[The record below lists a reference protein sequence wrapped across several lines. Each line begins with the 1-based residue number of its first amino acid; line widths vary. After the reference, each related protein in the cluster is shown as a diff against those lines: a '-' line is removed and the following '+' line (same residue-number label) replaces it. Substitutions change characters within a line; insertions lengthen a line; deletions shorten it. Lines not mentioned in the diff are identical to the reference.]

1 MGNWSKCA
9 CVVTKRFFLTRWFV
23 ARFFSPTCAGL
34 QKSAL
39 CAGVFATLT
48 KMADR
53 VGNQNE
59 DLSLDLRAFTTET
72 DRGSKFWNTSVVEM
86 KFSVERRWIKSV
98 RKAKKKPDYGMAKM
112 DRQREEVIGNKLEL
126 AGPLIDSYLKEIGRA
141 IGSKLSRS
149 KATGLVN
156 PVVLFF
162 PWPVFR
168 HVLTLVRGYS
178 GDVVVT
184 SERARIS
191 ITITEMN
198 SLVKLLSPSRFS
210 GENFIAHRHFR
221 KVPSKSWKKL
231 LSVFDGRSLVVVTRN
246 TPFKID
252 YQMRA
257 EKVTVTFYVQRYN
270 TDNFPV
276 ATSLQA
282 LMNRL
287 EK

>member
-1 MGNWSKCA
+1 M
-9 CVVTKRFFLTRWFV
+9 
-23 ARFFSPTCAGL
+23 
-34 QKSAL
+34 
-39 CAGVFATLT
+39 
-48 KMADR
+48 
-53 VGNQNE
+53 GNQNE

-98 RKAKKKPDYGMAKM
+98 RKAKNKPDYGMAKM
-112 DRQREEVIGNKLEL
+112 DRQLEEVIGNKLEL

-191 ITITEMN
+191 ITLTEMN
-198 SLVKLLSPSRFS
+198 SLVKLFSPSRFS

-221 KVPSKSWKKL
+221 KVPSKSGKKL
-231 LSVFDGRSLVVVTRN
+231 LSVFDGRSPVVVTRN

-276 ATSLQA
+276 DTSIQS

>member
-1 MGNWSKCA
+1 
-9 CVVTKRFFLTRWFV
+9 
-23 ARFFSPTCAGL
+23 
-34 QKSAL
+34 
-39 CAGVFATLT
+39 
-48 KMADR
+48 MADR
-53 VGNQNE
+53 VGNENE
-59 DLSLDLRAFTTET
+59 DLSLDLRAFMTET

-98 RKAKKKPDYGMAKM
+98 RKAKNKPDYGMAKM
-112 DRQREEVIGNKLEL
+112 DRQLEEVIGNKLEL

-156 PVVLFF
+156 SVVLFF

-168 HVLTLVRGYS
+168 HVLTLVRGYF

-184 SERARIS
+184 SERARIF
-191 ITITEMN
+191 ITLTEMN
-198 SLVKLLSPSRFS
+198 SLVKLFSPSRFS
-210 GENFIAHRHFR
+210 GENFIAHRHCR
-221 KVPSKSWKKL
+221 KVPSKSGKKL
-231 LSVFDGRSLVVVTRN
+231 LSARSLVVVTRN

-276 ATSLQA
+276 DTSLQS